1 MPCMLACFP
10 VCPLCKNSVFKNV
23 SFKDTADKEENYLDY
38 SGHGGIDCPA
48 LDCFD

>member
-1 MPCMLACFP
+1 MPCMLASFP